1 MSLNNRLEELNQD
14 LIKANRELQEFLKKD
29 FYDELEVEAYTN
41 QINTIIKEMSSIMS
55 ALS

>member
-14 LIKANRELQEFLKKD
+14 LIKANSELQEFLKKD